1 MSALP
6 KWYLRYSKFKSVHAR
21 FMRWARSRVWER
33 LFADLVADKKNVYL
47 KLDYKELDGT
57 ILN

>member
-1 MSALP
+1 
-6 KWYLRYSKFKSVHAR
+6 
-21 FMRWARSRVWER
+21 MRWARSRVWER